1 MSVQTVRQVYS
12 VMEVLSQLLV
22 GTVGH
27 GIIVVEEQSIQ
38 HHRMVLLEGTVPQGT
53 TVLEKHQ
60 ILFHVRYVKKI

>member
-1 MSVQTVRQVYS
+1 
-12 VMEVLSQLLV
+12 MEVLSQLLV

-60 ILFHVRYVKKI
+60 ILFHVRMEHT